1 MYTNLT
7 NVPNLST
14 TSFNKNNS
22 NNNNK
27 SSIKHPRSASQ
38 FRSTTNHATN
48 NGDLPDCTF
57 KAILH
62 HIIDNKM
69 YKDVDM
75 KVLYVRLCHKY
86 GEDRVD

>member
-14 TSFNKNNS
+14 TSFN
-22 NNNNK
+22 NNK
-27 SSIKHPRSASQ
+27 KKAHPRSASQ
-38 FRSTTNHATN
+38 FRSTNNHATNIN